1 MRAENGV
8 VLRRTY
14 SPIVGLYPSLS
25 QFYWTAGLA
34 KPPPRRVQLID
45 ETQPTQALARV
56 VSAVAAAL
64 SRSGKYTFRIAI
76 RWADVDIG
84 PESGASM
91 RRQCTGHRSLTVTL

>member
-34 KPPPRRVQLID
+34 KPPPRRAQLAED
-45 ETQPTQALARV
+45 THPSQALAKV
-56 VSAVAAAL
+56 VAAVVGVCTLL
-64 SRSGKYTFRIAI
+64 SSARVA
-76 RWADVDIG
+76 VQPHVCVLIG
-84 PESGASM
+84 LMMLRVLYNM
-91 RRQCTGHRSLTVTL
+91 RPV